1 MFRTRRILATVML
14 VALALSLGGVM
25 PATAQECVLKIG
37 LVTDVGRLNDQSF
50 NESAWNAIK
59 MAAETLGLS
68 EDCYAYIETQDTA
81 DYIPNIELFVNEGYQ
96 VIVTSGYLMTEATRE
111 AGRMYP
117 DVFFIGTD
125 QRQLDENFEPDP
137 IPNVAG
143 LIFDESI
150 SGYLAGVLAA
160 SMTKT
165 GVIAGVYGTD
175 IVPPVVRFRLGY
187 ELGAASVNPDIK
199 VLGAYHPGT
208 PDVAFIDQEWGAET
222 AQVMMDEG
230 ADVFFG
236 AGGQTG
242 NGALI
247 AACEKGFPVI
257 GVDFDQYITLPE
269 VKACIMSSATK
280 DLVNGV
286 HDLIVAA
293 AEGNFTGGEVF
304 GPAALA
310 PYHEWEDKIP
320 DEVKA
325 LLEETA
331 AAIAAGEV
339 KTCPYDD
346 PEIGADC
353 FPPQEAAAL
362 DGEALVAERCTVCHD
377 MARITEEYG
386 KDAAFW
392 AETVDEMIE
401 IGAQLNDEERQTVID
416 WLAAQQ

>member
-1 MFRTRRILATVML
+1 MFRTRRTVAIVLL
-14 VALALSLGGVM
+14 VVLTASLVGVAPTM
-25 PATAQECVLKIG
+25 AQECALKIG
-37 LVTDVGRLNDQSF
+37 FVTDVGRLNDQSF

-59 MAAETLGLS
+59 MAAETLGLG

-81 DYIPNIELFVNEGYQ
+81 DYIPNIELFINEGYQ

-111 AGRMYP
+111 AGRTYP

-125 QRQLDENFEPDP
+125 QRQLDADFAPDP

-143 LIFDESI
+143 LIFDESV

-160 SMTKT
+160 SMSET

-247 AACEKGFPVI
+247 AACEKGLPVI

-269 VKACIMSSATK
+269 VQACIMSSATK

-286 HDLIVAA
+286 HDLIIAA

-320 DEVKA
+320 AEVKA

-346 PEIGADC
+346 PEVGADC
-353 FPPQEAAAL
+353 FPPEEEAMG
-362 DGEALVAERCTVCHD
+362 GEALVAERCTVCHD
-377 MARITEEYG
+377 MARIEEYYG
-386 KDAAFW
+386 QDAAYW
-392 AETVDEMIE
+392 TEIVDEMIE
-401 IGAQLNDEERQTVID
+401 TGAQLNDEERQAVID
-416 WLAAQQ
+416 WLASQQ